1 MTIVASLL
9 VAALVVQY
17 LLHSRERR
25 EHDRQLSKMAD
36 RIQHPEIRQ
45 VEPGPQTEYE
55 PPKDEAEL
63 AQVGQIV
70 PEFVQVGGE

>member
-1 MTIVASLL
+1 MTIVAALL

-25 EHDRQLSKMAD
+25 EHDRQISKMAD
-36 RIQHPEIRQ
+36 RIQHPEVRQ
-45 VEPGPQTEYE
+45 VEPGPVREYE